1 LYRAEDV
8 HSSRKDAHLISQ
20 AKAGEIEAFGQ
31 LYSRYLDPIY
41 RYIRSRVNEDQTA
54 EDLTEETFIRAF
66 KALDKYKERG
76 LPFSAYLYRV
86 AKNLLV
92 DCYRR
97 QKEEI
102 TLEEAKHIQT
112 ASVTLDEDLIRAEK
126 HSMLGQAYKRLPTDY
141 QEIIR
146 LRVILGISTSEAA
159 FWMERSEG
167 ATRVL
172 LHRALNALRELVT
185 NDES

>member
-1 LYRAEDV
+1 M
-8 HSSRKDAHLISQ
+8 HSSNDDAQLISL
-20 AKAGEIEAFGQ
+20 AKAGDVEAFGE

-41 RYIRSRVNEDQTA
+41 RYIRTRVSEDQIA
-54 EDLTEETFIRAF
+54 EDLSEETFIRAF

-86 AKNLLV
+86 TKNLLV
-92 DCYRR
+92 DFYRR

-102 TLEEAKHIQT
+102 ALEKANHIP
-112 ASVTLDEDLIRAEK
+112 APGMAIDESLIRAEK
-126 HSMLGQAYKRLPTDY
+126 HSMLGQAYKQLPTDY

-146 LRVILGISTSEAA
+146 LRIILGRSTSEAA
-159 FWMERSEG
+159 AWMERSEG

-172 LHRALNALRELVT
+172 LHRALNALRQKIT
-185 NDES
+185 SDET

>member
-1 LYRAEDV
+1 V
-8 HSSRKDAHLISQ
+8 HSSFDDAHLVSL
-20 AKAGEIEAFGQ
+20 AKTGEIEAFGE

-41 RYIRSRVNEDQTA
+41 RYIRTRVNEDQTA

-66 KALDKYKERG
+66 RALDKYEERG

-86 AKNLLV
+86 TKNLLV
-92 DCYRR
+92 DFYRK
-97 QKEEI
+97 QKEEV
-102 TLEEAKHIQT
+102 TLEKANDIPAQ
-112 ASVTLDEDLIRAEK
+112 AVAMDESLIRAEK

-146 LRVILGISTSEAA
+146 LRVILGISTTEAA
-159 FWMERSEG
+159 AWMERSEG

-172 LHRALNALRELVT
+172 LHRALNTLRELMS